1 MLSLYQE
8 SVTGEQYKN
17 LKSNQK
23 AIIFLISKSL
33 EITFQ
38 V

>member
-1 MLSLYQE
+1 MLSLYWE

-23 AIIFLISKSL
+23 DIIFLISKSL
-33 EITFQ
+33 EITFH